1 MLRKALLWVLV
12 AALVLSLVTAAVKLL
27 AILVALVT
35 GAVLL
40 AWLFKARPP
49 LFFALL
55 LAAAAYV
62 GLRVGPWVWAVLVLW
77 ALLELARWIMGR
89 ARSSKAVAAHEAG
102 FAGRGHTDALGSRGG
117 A

>member
-1 MLRKALLWVLV
+1 MLGKALLWVLV

-27 AILVALVT
+27 AILVALVA

-49 LFFALL
+49 LFYALL
-55 LAAAAYV
+55 LVAAAYV

-77 ALLELARWIMGR
+77 ALLELARWIRGR
-89 ARSSKAVAAHEAG
+89 ARSSKAVAANEAG
-102 FAGRGHTDALGSRGG
+102 FAGRGQADALGNRGG

>member
-1 MLRKALLWVLV
+1 MLGKALLWVLV

-27 AILVALVT
+27 ALLVALVA

-40 AWLFKARPP
+40 VWLFKARPP